1 MDYLRLKGWS
11 DKIYSMPE
19 FPRGNNFIES
29 LYTHLEEFKNNN
41 LEEKIA
47 LRLRANGFLLKDE
60 NNSWKLTDI
69 SSKILN
75 TGNNELLFEHLSN
88 TVVFFGEILY
98 LLKQDSMNI
107 GRLLEIAN
115 DEYLIVNWKK
125 KNQIY
130 TRLQWMRDLGIV
142 EYFDFENLYKINNTG
157 LVYLETIIDNF
168 ELRNKIQITE
178 PDEIMNN
185 IPNWIFESEK
195 KDLDNLGYIAGS
207 KEDYLITIKETI
219 RLIQNEQNDLSD
231 FTASPVF
238 SGLKEKS
245 IKHHIK
251 TLTDMGLIERQSLT
265 SYKLTAIG
273 GKVLSLNDFQF
284 VFYLDKICTFV
295 LEILLYLNRKP
306 QTLKELTAIPKEKYS
321 VNKDSMSKRLNFL
334 EVAKLIYKVDYY
346 TYATSDLGKSVLSY
360 FNIKS
365 SLTGNNIEINE
376 NDIDIDSSTPTDPI
390 NSLIIE
396 LRQAAS
402 DSTMPSRF
410 EKVINECFI
419 NLGYDSKWLGKSGE
433 TDVLAQTKT
442 APVSQYKIII
452 DAKSTSSPTV
462 SNSLIDFD
470 TLKEHK
476 QKYNADYIVVV
487 GIKFDNGRVVKRAN
501 EHEVAL
507 LDVDALAD
515 LLKNHRD
522 VPLGYKEYEKIFS
535 KGGIA
540 NLDSLAEDRDQ
551 LIYQKKLVYSVL
563 EVLTEERDDPVT
575 KGEMSARDI
584 YIMLKMNQSLGQ
596 SPTLHQIKGALEF
609 LSSSFIR
616 GVEKTKN
623 GYSATGSVT
632 EISNIL
638 NFLSR

>member
-19 FPRGNNFIES
+19 IPRENNFVES
-29 LYTHLEEFKNNN
+29 LYTYLKQFKNNN
-41 LEEKIA
+41 LEKKIA
-47 LRLRANGFLLKDE
+47 LGLRTNGFLLKDE

-69 SSKILN
+69 SKKILN
-75 TGNNELLFEHLSN
+75 TRNNEILFEHLSN
-88 TVVFFGEILY
+88 TIVFFGEILY
-98 LLKQDSMNI
+98 LLNQDSMNI
-107 GRLLEIAN
+107 GRLLNIAN
-115 DEYLIVNWKK
+115 EGYLIVNWKK
-125 KNQIY
+125 KNQIF
-130 TRLQWMRDLGIV
+130 TRLQWLRDLGVV
-142 EYFDFENLYKINNTG
+142 EYSGFENLYKINNKG
-157 LVYLETIIDNF
+157 QVYLEIITNNF
-168 ELRNKIQITE
+168 ELHKKIQTTE
-178 PDEIMNN
+178 HDEIINS
-185 IPNWIFESEK
+185 IPNWIFENKK
-195 KDLDNLGYIAGS
+195 KDLDNLGYIAGG
-207 KEDYLITIKETI
+207 KENYLNTIKETI
-219 RLIQNEQNDLSD
+219 RLIQIEQNDLSD
-231 FTASPVF
+231 FIECSVF
-238 SGLKEKS
+238 SGLKENS
-245 IKHHIK
+245 VKHHIK

-265 SYKLTAIG
+265 TYKVTAIG
-273 GKVLSLNDFQF
+273 GKILSLNDFQF

-306 QTLKELTAIPKEKYS
+306 QTLKELTEIPKEKYS

-360 FNIKS
+360 FNIES
-365 SLTGNNIEINE
+365 SLTSDNIEINE
-376 NDIDIDSSTPTDPI
+376 NDIDIDSSTPTDSI

-402 DSTMPSRF
+402 DSTLPSRF

-462 SNSLIDFD
+462 SDSLIDFD

-487 GIKFDNGRVVKRAN
+487 GIKFDKGRVVKRAN
-501 EHEVAL
+501 EHKVAL

-515 LLKNHRD
+515 LLKNHRE

-535 KGGIA
+535 KGGIV
-540 NLDSLAEDRDQ
+540 NLDSLAEDRAQ

-563 EVLTEERDDPVT
+563 DILTEERDDPVT
-575 KGEMSARDI
+575 KGELSARDI
-584 YIMLKMNQSLGQ
+584 YIMLKMNQNLSQ
-596 SPTLHQIKGALEF
+596 SPTLNQIEGALKF

-616 GVEKTKN
+616 GIEKTKN

>member
-1 MDYLRLKGWS
+1 
-11 DKIYSMPE
+11 
-19 FPRGNNFIES
+19 
-29 LYTHLEEFKNNN
+29 
-41 LEEKIA
+41 
-47 LRLRANGFLLKDE
+47 
-60 NNSWKLTDI
+60 
-69 SSKILN
+69 
-75 TGNNELLFEHLSN
+75 
-88 TVVFFGEILY
+88 
-98 LLKQDSMNI
+98 
-107 GRLLEIAN
+107 N

-306 QTLKELTAIPKEKYS
+306 QNLKELTAIPKEKYS

-452 DAKSTSSPTV
+452 DAKST
-462 SNSLIDFD
+462 
-470 TLKEHK
+470 
-476 QKYNADYIVVV
+476 
-487 GIKFDNGRVVKRAN
+487 
-501 EHEVAL
+501 
-507 LDVDALAD
+507 
-515 LLKNHRD
+515 
-522 VPLGYKEYEKIFS
+522 
-535 KGGIA
+535 
-540 NLDSLAEDRDQ
+540 
-551 LIYQKKLVYSVL
+551 
-563 EVLTEERDDPVT
+563 
-575 KGEMSARDI
+575 
-584 YIMLKMNQSLGQ
+584 
-596 SPTLHQIKGALEF
+596 
-609 LSSSFIR
+609 
-616 GVEKTKN
+616 
-623 GYSATGSVT
+623 
-632 EISNIL
+632 
-638 NFLSR
+638 

>member
-219 RLIQNEQNDLSD
+219 QSIQNEQNDLSD

-284 VFYLDKICTFV
+284 
-295 LEILLYLNRKP
+295 
-306 QTLKELTAIPKEKYS
+306 
-321 VNKDSMSKRLNFL
+321 
-334 EVAKLIYKVDYY
+334 
-346 TYATSDLGKSVLSY
+346 
-360 FNIKS
+360 
-365 SLTGNNIEINE
+365 
-376 NDIDIDSSTPTDPI
+376 
-390 NSLIIE
+390 
-396 LRQAAS
+396 
-402 DSTMPSRF
+402 
-410 EKVINECFI
+410 
-419 NLGYDSKWLGKSGE
+419 
-433 TDVLAQTKT
+433 
-442 APVSQYKIII
+442 
-452 DAKSTSSPTV
+452 
-462 SNSLIDFD
+462 
-470 TLKEHK
+470 
-476 QKYNADYIVVV
+476 
-487 GIKFDNGRVVKRAN
+487 
-501 EHEVAL
+501 
-507 LDVDALAD
+507 
-515 LLKNHRD
+515 
-522 VPLGYKEYEKIFS
+522 
-535 KGGIA
+535 
-540 NLDSLAEDRDQ
+540 
-551 LIYQKKLVYSVL
+551 
-563 EVLTEERDDPVT
+563 
-575 KGEMSARDI
+575 
-584 YIMLKMNQSLGQ
+584 
-596 SPTLHQIKGALEF
+596 
-609 LSSSFIR
+609 
-616 GVEKTKN
+616 
-623 GYSATGSVT
+623 
-632 EISNIL
+632 
-638 NFLSR
+638 